1 MANAIPV
8 HKEADKP
15 EVKDTTILDVV
26 GTKVDKEADV
36 KSAPKSNKPAP
47 KGAPKAPKADVK
59 ADIKMPDGSI
69 RRDA

>member
-8 HKEADKP
+8 HAD
-15 EVKDTTILDVV
+15 
-26 GTKVDKEADV
+26 VDKEADV

-47 KGAPKAPKADVK
+47 TGAPKAPKADVK
-59 ADIKMPDGSI
+59 ADVGIKMPDGSI